1 MKVFKS
7 LMFVVFTA
15 LIVGAFAGCGGG
27 GGGGGNS
34 GDGGVTGDYDW
45 KWVVFHTGNKNEY
58 LYSFVRPYEYT
69 LAYPGNDT
77 ELFEDYLP
85 DLAVAPV
92 QEWPDYRGV
101 DKMFLPQGSYTFCY
115 EIFHPDTYSWTHR
128 IIGSLPNDPAVVLS
142 PASSE
147 NIPEGVYVYDAWTQ
161 YDTAGKC
168 PGSGGGGGGGTPPS
182 GGSAI
187 VNVENAGDYP
197 ISGFY
202 LSPSSSGSW
211 QNNFVPEGKVL
222 PEGGRT
228 TLTINNC
235 NQEYDYK
242 VVFYENAYTAQEN
255 YNNYLECGNEYL
267 LQVGINLS
275 GTTGEKISSDIK
287 INKKQIQ

>member
-1 MKVFKS
+1 M
-7 LMFVVFTA
+7 
-15 LIVGAFAGCGGG
+15 LIASFGLILGMMTGCGGDSG
-27 GGGGGNS
+27 GTSAGSGG
-34 GDGGVTGDYDW
+34 TGDYSW
-45 KWVVFHTGNKNEY
+45 KPVVFHTGNMKDD
-58 LYSFVRPYEYT
+58 LYSFVRPYDYV
-69 LAYPGNDT
+69 LAYPEQADI
-77 ELFEDYLP
+77 FEQDLP
-85 DLAVAPV
+85 DLAVAPL
-92 QEWPDYRGV
+92 QPFMEEKPLYY
-101 DKMFLPQGSYTFCY
+101 MYLPQGTYTFCY
-115 EIFHPDTYSWTHR
+115 EIFHPDSYSWTHR
-128 IIGSLPNDPAVVLS
+128 IIGSLPNDPVVTLGPSS
-142 PASSE
+142 PTATSV
-147 NIPEGVYVYDAWTQ
+147 GVGDAWTQ
-161 YDTAGKC
+161 GDRDGQC
-168 PGSGGGGGGGTPPS
+168 PGGGSDDGGGTPPP
-182 GGSAI
+182 GGPAI

-197 ISGFY
+197 ISEFY

-275 GTTGEKISSDIK
+275 GTTGEKISSDMK